1 MEGNMTDSIAA
12 QAGEIEVAAQ
22 PKPRPFAWL
31 AGIWFQPRKTLADI
45 CSQEKAVW
53 LTPLLLLSALQV
65 IKSLIEGP
73 IKSAAAAAEAANS
86 MLNSPEMSY
95 LTPDEISKIQQGAAV
110 TNGPVFTVVF
120 PALIAILGIWVSWI
134 ILGSILH
141 LGLTLAG
148 NRNNAGTSLNL
159 AAWTS
164 LPIAL
169 RLVIQ
174 IIATLATQ
182 SAITQPGLAGF
193 MNPTGG
199 FSTYLTMVLSLVD
212 VYLVWQIVLLIV
224 GARLMGNITRSKAI
238 GTVLVCVFLVLLLQA
253 IPGTVTQVISGMS
266 FSRPF
271 FF

>member
-1 MEGNMTDSIAA
+1 MTDSIAA

-22 PKPRPFAWL
+22 PKPRPLAWL
-31 AGIWFQPRKTLADI
+31 ASIWFQPRRTLAEV

-53 LTPLLLLSALQV
+53 LIPLLLLSVLQV

-73 IKSAAAAAEAANS
+73 LKSAAAAAAAAS
-86 MLNSPEMSY
+86 QMLNSPQMSY
-95 LTPDEISKIQQGAAV
+95 LTPDEISKIQEGTAM
-110 TNGPVFTVVF
+110 TNGPIFTIVF
-120 PALIAILGIWVSWI
+120 PAVIAIIGIWLSWI

-159 AAWTS
+159 ASWTS

-169 RLVIQ
+169 RLVVQ
-174 IIATLATQ
+174 IFATLITRQ
-182 SAITQPGLAGF
+182 AIIQPGLAGF
-193 MNPTGG
+193 MTPTGG
-199 FSTYLTMVLSLVD
+199 FSTYISMVLSLID

-224 GARLMGNITRSKAI
+224 GARLMGNITRTKAI
-238 GTVLVCVFLVLLLQA
+238 LSVLVCVFLVLLLQA
-253 IPGTVTQVISGMS
+253 LPGTISQVVSGMS